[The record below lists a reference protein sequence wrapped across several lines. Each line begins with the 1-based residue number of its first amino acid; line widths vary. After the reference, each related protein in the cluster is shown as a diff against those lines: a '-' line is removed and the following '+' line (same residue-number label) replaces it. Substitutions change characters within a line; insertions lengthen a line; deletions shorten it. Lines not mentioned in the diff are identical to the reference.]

1 MPQIVVLLIG
11 WHIFVQIIWHTRS
24 FLAVPAD
31 PGKRLK
37 LHISSEY
44 AFPKP
49 FHTRFATGAPNNK
62 LRSVPDNARSNNLGH
77 HRLSLPTEILPPMAN
92 TFGHPDACSRVLRI
106 LGLEQPDALLA
117 RGQSWHP
124 NGMMQAN

>member
-1 MPQIVVLLIG
+1 MPSLSLFTPDSQLVRQI
-11 WHIFVQIIWHTRS
+11 
-24 FLAVPAD
+24 
-31 PGKRLK
+31 
-37 LHISSEY
+37 ISSEVCQIMREATILAITACLFLPKY
-44 AFPKP
+44 FPQ
-49 FHTRFATGAPNNK
+49 
-62 LRSVPDNARSNNLGH
+62 
-77 HRLSLPTEILPPMAN
+77 MAN

>member
-1 MPQIVVLLIG
+1 
-11 WHIFVQIIWHTRS
+11 
-24 FLAVPAD
+24 
-31 PGKRLK
+31 
-37 LHISSEY
+37 
-44 AFPKP
+44 
-49 FHTRFATGAPNNK
+49 
-62 LRSVPDNARSNNLGH
+62 
-77 HRLSLPTEILPPMAN
+77 MAN